1 MNGPMGLWDFRNYCN
16 IINGLGHIWAIFQQ
30 SPTRSQRH
38 TVICLWFQNTVLYT
52 GTAVE
57 TVKLNFHLELYATL
71 DCNLYSELCLELQ
84 VYCNLASHEA
94 LTDTGLPWDFPAGG
108 AYASYSMA
116 FHEFIREHPTLID
129 CDV

>member
-1 MNGPMGLWDFRNYCN
+1 MNEPHGPLGFSG
-16 IINGLGHIWAIFQQ
+16 IIEMENGLDYLG
-30 SPTRSQRH
+30 
-38 TVICLWFQNTVLYT
+38 QNSNNPPPDPRGTCNLPLVSKHYLYT

-57 TVKLNFHLELYATL
+57 TVKLNFHLEFYATL
-71 DCNLYSELCLELQ
+71 GCDLYSGLCLELQ
-84 VYCNLASHEA
+84 VCCNLASHEA

-108 AYASYSMA
+108 AYASYSMV